1 LTLQN
6 NLGKF
11 LFYLIKE
18 CGGEMDKLNEYAAID
33 PMAMILHGKAYLIW
47 LEIHHPHVP
56 SVAEIEQV
64 LKRMTLEERNL
75 SVARAKTLVAYG
87 KAVEEAAAKVK

>member
-11 LFYLIKE
+11 FCYLKKE
-18 CGGEMDKLNEYAAID
+18 YGGEMDKLNEYAAID

-64 LKRMTLEERNL
+64 LKRMTKVERNL

>member
-1 LTLQN
+1 
-6 NLGKF
+6 
-11 LFYLIKE
+11 
-18 CGGEMDKLNEYAAID
+18 MDNLNEYAAID

-64 LKRMTLEERNL
+64 LKRMTEGERTL
-75 SVARAKTLVAYG
+75 AVVRAKTLVAYG
-87 KAVEEAAAKVK
+87 KAVEEAAAKVR